1 MTEIDFSTYET
12 QEELRTSNTIYLSA
26 IRDKKNYKTRSIWIT
41 RNDQDQI
48 ENRQHRK
55 ADGGWY
61 MKQIN
66 RYSRQHKMHTNTDGR
81 QHMKQINRDM
91 MQHERTQTQMEDNT
105 WSRSTEYEATQENT
119 NTDGGQHMKQIDR
132 VWGNTREHK
141 QRWRT
146 THEADQ
152 QRYEATQENTNTDGG

>member
-12 QEELRTSNTIYLSA
+12 QEELRTSKTIYLWA
-26 IRDKKNYKTRSIWIT
+26 TRDKKNDRKRSTWIT

-48 ENRQHRK
+48 ENRHYRK

-91 MQHERTQTQMEDNT
+91 RQHERTQTQMANNT
-105 WSRSTEYEATQENT
+105 
-119 NTDGGQHMKQIDR
+119 QHKD
-132 VWGNTREHK
+132 
-141 QRWRT
+141 
-146 THEADQ
+146 D
-152 QRYEATQENTNTDGG
+152 